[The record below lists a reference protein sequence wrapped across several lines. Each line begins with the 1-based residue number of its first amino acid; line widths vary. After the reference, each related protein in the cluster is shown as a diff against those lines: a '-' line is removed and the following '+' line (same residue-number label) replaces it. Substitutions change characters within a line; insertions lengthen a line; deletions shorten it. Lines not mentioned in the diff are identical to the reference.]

1 MSEFMR
7 RLRENFEALYRLH
20 FKPNGDHSLEWLD
33 HPLDLDGD
41 EPRYLMSHPDL
52 YFQFY
57 QTGFT
62 DALTEKSKRIAELE
76 ASLADAVEAQQII
89 GLKLAHAEAESAR
102 LRVDAG
108 RWRYREKLLN
118 EGGQIWQTKGAV
130 TIRDFKRDII
140 ARGHSEAE
148 AIDAAM
154 QGHSSTALCGPTADA
169 APSCEHPS

>member
-76 ASLADAVEAQQII
+76 ASLADAV
-89 GLKLAHAEAESAR
+89 
-102 LRVDAG
+102 
-108 RWRYREKLLN
+108 
-118 EGGQIWQTKGAV
+118 
-130 TIRDFKRDII
+130 
-140 ARGHSEAE
+140 
-148 AIDAAM
+148 
-154 QGHSSTALCGPTADA
+154 
-169 APSCEHPS
+169 